1 MIYTPSTAGNTT
13 ASDTL
18 QPLNFSRE
26 RVFLIFVGVIGA
38 VFLGVVLGQL
48 RSVIDAAN
56 ARSIK
61 QEERL
66 ADFRNYIEASR
77 MGKYSKENAIKA
89 YIYYIDKKADIEFA
103 SSLNGI
109 PKSLMSNMIGS
120 AYAHVIKR
128 IKFFSDLSSNREREF
143 IVDLIIRA
151 KPYEVA
157 QGELIAEKGDIAE
170 ELTFILR
177 GNVQIWNVRQAVGI
191 GSADLSR
198 LDVTNEERVV
208 EGYATQ
214 GNFFGDFEFLTKGTR
229 SANYTAFSHCDMLA
243 ISYTNLQIL
252 ISKYKTAGQRLLKR
266 INRRAQLYDACAK
279 SDKLEKTDWGW
290 LKDELWFDGEK
301 KHYSVLADHSILNRV
316 LTYQVITLI
325 TRMQVEVDE
334 AIEVEAIDSIKIDE
348 LTKADHYR
356 RFIIHP
362 EFNEKVVWDFTM
374 QLLIFYVAF
383 FVTTQ
388 VLFNRSTLF
397 ILKEFGF

>member
-1 MIYTPSTAGNTT
+1 MNSV
-13 ASDTL
+13 DL
-18 QPLNFSRE
+18 LLSRE
-26 RVFLIFVGVIGA
+26 RVYLIFVGLIGA
-38 VFLGVVLGQL
+38 IFLGVILGQL

-66 ADFRNYIEASR
+66 ADFRSYIEASR
-77 MGKYSKENAIKA
+77 MGKVSKETAIRA

-128 IKFFSDLSSNREREF
+128 IRFFSDLSSNREREF
-143 IVDLIIRA
+143 IIDLIIRA

-157 QGELIAEKGDIAE
+157 QGDLIAEKGDIAE

-177 GNVQIWNVRQAVGI
+177 GNVQIWNMYESDYVPMVED
-191 GSADLSR
+191 SASNQKFIA
-198 LDVTNEERVV
+198 TEKIV

-214 GNFFGDFEFLTKGTR
+214 GNFIGDFEFQTKSTR

-243 ISYTNLQIL
+243 ISYTNLQLL
-252 ISKYKTAGQRLLKR
+252 IAKYKSAGERLLQRIKR
-266 INRRAQLYDACAK
+266 RVQVFELTTK
-279 SDKLEKTDWGW
+279 VEKFDRSEGV
-290 LKDELWFDGEK
+290 LLRSQLWFDGEK
-301 KHYSVLADHSILNRV
+301 KHSSVLADHSV
-316 LTYQVITLI
+316 LDRKHTYQVITLI
-325 TRMQVEVDE
+325 TRMHVEVEVDGVE
-334 AIEVEAIDSIKIDE
+334 AIEEEPIDNIKIDE
-348 LTKADHYR
+348 ESKLDLYR

-362 EFNEKVVWDFTM
+362 DFAEKVVWDFIM

-388 VLFNRSTLF
+388 VLFNRYIYS
-397 ILKEFGF
+397 ICIEAVWNC

>member
-1 MIYTPSTAGNTT
+1 M
-13 ASDTL
+13 
-18 QPLNFSRE
+18 
-26 RVFLIFVGVIGA
+26 
-38 VFLGVVLGQL
+38 FLGVVLGQL

-66 ADFRNYIEASR
+66 ADFRSYIEASR
-77 MGKYSKENAIKA
+77 MGKFSKENAIKA

-143 IVDLIIRA
+143 IIDLIIRA

-177 GNVQIWNVRQAVGI
+177 GNVQIWNARQEENISA
-191 GSADLSR
+191 ADLTACDGNSS
-198 LDVTNEERVV
+198 ERVV

-214 GNFFGDFEFLTKGTR
+214 GNFFGDFEFQTKGTR

-243 ISYTNLQIL
+243 ISYVNLQIL
-252 ISKYKTAGQRLLKR
+252 ISKYKKAGERLLKR
-266 INRRAQLYDACAK
+266 INRRVQLYDACAK
-279 SDKLEKTDWGW
+279 SDSLEKTEWGW
-290 LKDELWFDGEK
+290 LKTELWFDGEK
-301 KHYSVLADHSILNRV
+301 KHFSVLADHSVLNRT

-334 AIEVEAIDSIKIDE
+334 VIEAEATDSIRIDE
-348 LTKADHYR
+348 LTKMRLYR
-356 RFIIHP
+356 RIIIHP
-362 EFNEKVVWDFTM
+362 EFPEKEAWDFVM

-388 VLFNRSTLF
+388 VLFNRYGYLCSLF
-397 ILKEFGF
+397 ISLSFNPIILEIPKVHGSLSTT